1 MSVTGD
7 AARPGRLAHVHEH
20 PEISDA
26 DLGLIRKLA
35 PEARLVL
42 DIGAGRGGFV
52 RAARA
57 RGLQAWALDLEPDA
71 AHLWR
76 RDGVPGALGDGARA
90 PFADGS
96 LDVVRLKEL
105 IEHVED
111 PLALIREAARLL
123 RPGGLLIV
131 HTPSPYSQL
140 YPVGNFWDDYTHVR
154 PFSRL
159 GLRRLI
165 EDGGLRLERIEGYVA
180 GRNALER
187 ALGRLLAPVLPHT
200 YRVLARR

>member
-26 DLGLIRKLA
+26 DLRLIRKLA

-52 RAARA
+52 SAARG

-71 AHLWR
+71 AHLWQ